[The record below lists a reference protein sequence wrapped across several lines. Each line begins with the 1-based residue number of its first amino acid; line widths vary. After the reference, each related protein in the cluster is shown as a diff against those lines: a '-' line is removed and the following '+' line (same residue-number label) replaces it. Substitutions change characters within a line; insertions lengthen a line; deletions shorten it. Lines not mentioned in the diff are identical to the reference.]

1 MENNEMK
8 DEVFVDEQLSNVIKN
23 EEPKD
28 ERLKS
33 DEIIVSMENV
43 SKDLKELFSTTL

>member
-23 EEPKD
+23 EEPKY
-28 ERLKS
+28 
-33 DEIIVSMENV
+33 
-43 SKDLKELFSTTL
+43 ELFKGKK